1 MSAFEWPWSARLQP
15 IHQAEAAECG
25 IACLAMIANHHGHR
39 LDLAT
44 LRRRAGLSVK
54 GSTLTD
60 LMRVAA
66 DIGLSARPLRLEL
79 DELRELRLPAILHW
93 QLNHFVV
100 LERVGRGR
108 ATILDPALGRRE
120 ISIKGVSKTFT
131 GVALELE
138 PDTDFAPIAAVS
150 RPGISA
156 LWTRIRGLRGALGQV
171 IALSLVLQLTNL
183 ALPFFMQLTIDEAI
197 GRGDASLLVVLAL
210 GFGAL
215 YLFNA
220 VLQALRGWVV
230 LTLGE
235 SIVYQIAGNVVR
247 HLIRLPSAYF
257 ERRHVGDIQARMG
270 SIRPIQDLL
279 TRGLVDVLV
288 DGMLAATLLI
298 AMLLI
303 APLLALIVLGA
314 TLLYLGVV
322 TLMIPEWRRRSQE
335 EIVARAG
342 EETYLLETIRGI
354 RTIKLGVREATRE
367 AGWRSRF
374 ADVISAG
381 YRAQLAAIRMILAEN
396 LIFGVQFVVI
406 VTLGAQ
412 AVLADH
418 LTVGQLVAFVAYRT
432 SFDTSATQL
441 VAQFRQW
448 RMTGLHLDRL
458 ADITG
463 EARERI
469 GPATSRR
476 AYSQPPEIRVE
487 NLSFAYST
495 AEPPILHDVSFTIP
509 AGGFAAIV
517 GPSGAG
523 KTTLARLLLGL
534 LTPSA
539 GRILIDGVPLGAGN
553 LAEWRSRVGAVLQDD
568 LLFAGTFADNIAGF
582 DPATDQSS
590 IEAAARFA
598 RIHDEILAMP
608 MGYQSLV
615 GDMGAAL
622 SGGQRQRMLLA
633 RAVHCQPDLLFLDE
647 GTANLDAALETE
659 IADSIARMDVT
670 RIAIAHRPALV
681 ERATIVLEVGGGSVT
696 LLRSTRDDRMAKASD
711 RSATVGA

>member
-1 MSAFEWPWSARLQP
+1 MSAFEWPWTARMQP

-25 IACLAMIANHHGHR
+25 IACLAMVANHHGHR
-39 LDLAT
+39 LDLAV

-66 DIGLSARPLRLEL
+66 DINLSARPVRLEL
-79 DELRELRLPAILHW
+79 EELGELRLPAILHW

-100 LERVGRGR
+100 LERVGHDHV
-108 ATILDPALGRRE
+108 TILDPALGRRE
-120 ISIKGVSKTFT
+120 ISMKSTSKAFT

-138 PDTDFAPIAAVS
+138 PDTDFSPITAAR
-150 RPGISA
+150 RPRISA

-171 IALSLVLQLTNL
+171 IGLSLVLQLTNL
-183 ALPFFMQLTIDEAI
+183 ALPFFTQLTIDEAI
-197 GRGDASLLVVLAL
+197 GQGDASLLVILAL

-220 VLQALRGWVV
+220 VLQALRSWVV

-235 SIVYQIAGNVVR
+235 SVVYQIAGNVVR

-257 ERRHVGDIQARMG
+257 ERRHVGDIQARLG
-270 SIRPIQDLL
+270 SILPIQDLL

-288 DGMLAATLLI
+288 DGVLAVTLLI
-298 AMLLI
+298 AMLLL
-303 APLLALIVLGA
+303 APSLALIVLGA
-314 TLLYLGVV
+314 TLLYLGIVA
-322 TLMIPEWRRRSQE
+322 LMIPEWRRRSEE
-335 EIVARAG
+335 EIVARAC

-354 RTIKLGVREATRE
+354 RTIKLGVGEAARE

-381 YRAQLAAIRMILAEN
+381 YRAQVAAIRIVLAEN
-396 LIFGVQFVVI
+396 LIFGIQFVAV

-418 LTVGQLVAFVAYRT
+418 FSIGQLIAFVAYRT
-432 SFDTSATQL
+432 SFDSSATQL

-448 RMTGLHLDRL
+448 RMTSLHLDRL

-463 EARERI
+463 EPREQI
-469 GPATSRR
+469 GTTTSQRHW
-476 AYSQPPEIRVE
+476 SEPPEIRVE
-487 NLSFAYST
+487 NLRFAYS
-495 AEPPILHDVSFTIP
+495 AGEAPIFDDVSFTIP
-509 AGGFAAIV
+509 AGGFVAIV

-534 LTPSA
+534 LTPIA
-539 GRILIDGVPLGAGN
+539 GRILIDGVPLGPGN
-553 LAEWRSRVGAVLQDD
+553 LAAWRRRVGAVLQDD

-582 DPATDQSS
+582 DSAADPSS

-598 RIHDEILAMP
+598 RIHNEILAMP

-633 RAVHCQPDLLFLDE
+633 RAIHCQPDMLFLDE
-647 GTANLDAALETE
+647 GTANLDPALETM
-659 IADSIARMDVT
+659 IADSIRHLDLT
-670 RIAIAHRPALV
+670 RIAIAHRPSLI
-681 ERATIVLEVGGGSVT
+681 ERADIVLEVRDGGIRQIGPVKLDAVAT
-696 LLRSTRDDRMAKASD
+696 LQR
-711 RSATVGA
+711 